1 MCKCRHQGLFRFPR
15 LPPQNNVNVGNRD
28 AAIPPQSSVSC
39 QPRWPLLRKAPYV
52 AEFIPVFRPRI
63 GGNRSFRDNQFAV
76 SFIDSVKHFGITHWR
91 NFSQRCYLHQAA
103 ATTESTIS
111 YTRHTVRQ
119 YQFSQFAA
127 IIESGIPD
135 ARNAVWYDTVFASC
149 NQCVSFRLNYWIAI
163 IAGVVA
169 TVSTLYC
176 NLSQTAAIC
185 ESTIPY
191 DLHAV
196 GQCQFGQAAATPE
209 STISDA
215 LQAVRQCQFSQAAAI
230 KVFTTDYY
238 SIFYR

>member
-1 MCKCRHQGLFRFPR
+1 M
-15 LPPQNNVNVGNRD
+15 
-28 AAIPPQSSVSC
+28 VSY
-39 QPRWPLLRKAPYV
+39 KALNT
-52 AEFIPVFRPRI
+52 AF
-63 GGNRSFRDNQFAV
+63 
-76 SFIDSVKHFGITHWR
+76 
-91 NFSQRCYLHQAA
+91 
-103 ATTESTIS
+103 
-111 YTRHTVRQ
+111 
-119 YQFSQFAA
+119 
-127 IIESGIPD
+127 ESGIPD

-209 STISDA
+209 SYIPYALHAVGQCQFGQAAATPESTISDA